1 MFRRG
6 QKLVS
11 SLSVAI
17 YFSALLLLGALN
29 LKSTREVHYT
39 TENQEQ
45 QEIYQS
51 YIKILS
57 EIRSIN
63 AHHFKSSENKTK
75 QMLIKDFWANGL
87 DLN

>member
-1 MFRRG
+1 MFQRG

-17 YFSALLLLGALN
+17 YFSALLLLGALS

-39 TENQEQ
+39 TKNQEQ
-45 QEIYQS
+45 QEIYP
-51 YIKILS
+51 ILS
-57 EIRSIN
+57 RIRSKN
-63 AHHFKSSENKTK
+63 AHHFKSSGNKTK